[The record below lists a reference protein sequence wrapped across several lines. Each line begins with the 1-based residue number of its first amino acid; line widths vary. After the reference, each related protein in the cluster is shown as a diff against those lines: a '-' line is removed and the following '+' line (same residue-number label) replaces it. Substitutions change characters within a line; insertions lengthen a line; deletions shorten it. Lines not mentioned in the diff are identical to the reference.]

1 MKESFGTRTWGQYIT
16 ALKKKKH
23 IFESQIYFIRKIKM
37 KGAEP

>member
-16 ALKKKKH
+16 DLKKKH